1 MSDAFNSR
9 ERGFES
15 KFQLDQEQ
23 KFKALARRDRL
34 FGQWVAKQLG
44 RADADAYAA
53 EVVASNFEKPGDQD
67 MLAKVRA
74 DLKAA
79 GKQVSEGTLQAELAN
94 AYAEAAKQIAASK

>member
-1 MSDAFNSR
+1 MNDAFQSR

-15 KFQLDQEQ
+15 KYQFDEEQ
-23 KFKALARRDRL
+23 KFRALARRDKL

-44 RADADAYAA
+44 RADVDAYAA
-53 EVVASNFEKPGDQD
+53 EVGASNFEKPGDDD

-94 AYAEAAKQIAASK
+94 AAAEAAKQIAAK